1 MSRGWTI
8 DLAWIFFALGLVALN
23 GFFVAAEFALIKVRP
38 SRLAQL
44 VRQRKPFAYSAQW
57 LAERLDRS
65 LSACQLGITM
75 ASLGLGWIG
84 EPAVAH
90 FLGPLFRLAG
100 VGSEGLLHGLSFAL
114 SFTIITAAHLIL
126 GEQAP
131 KIFAIRHPEELAL
144 WCAAPMRVYYA
155 LCYPLL
161 RALDIAT
168 AAVLRLVGVRRS
180 AGHEVPHTEEEL
192 RDLIGQSRA
201 HGELSPSEHRLV
213 EAAFEFD
220 DTICR
225 KIMVPRSEVAI
236 LDVSDPFDEIVR
248 IAKSKLHT
256 RYPVCDGSLDKVLG
270 VLHMKDLVGVRPE
283 KGFEVDSLLRPP
295 KYVPETMLISRLL
308 GHFRAIKQHMAF
320 VVDEH
325 GTIVGIVTLEN
336 VLEEI
341 VGPVQD
347 EFDDEQPDI
356 IPEGAGCFLVR
367 GGTPLHDIAVKL
379 GIDLEAEGVDTAAG
393 LVLLELGR
401 MPQQGD
407 RVSRGQVSM
416 EVLEIGKNRA
426 TLIRF
431 SKEAPGDETA

>member
-1 MSRGWTI
+1 VSRGWTI
-8 DLAWIFFALGLVALN
+8 DLAWIFFALGLVVLN

-44 VRQRKPFAYSAQW
+44 VRQRRPFAYSAQW
-57 LAERLDRS
+57 LAKRLDRS

-90 FLGPLFRLAG
+90 LLGPLLRIAG
-100 VGSEGLLHGLSFAL
+100 ISSEAVVHGLSFAL
-114 SFTIITAAHLIL
+114 SFTIITAAHLVF

-131 KIFAIRHPEELAL
+131 KIFAIRHPEELSL

-161 RALDIAT
+161 RALEIAT
-168 AAVLRLVGVRRS
+168 SAVLRLVGVRRL

-192 RDLIGQSRA
+192 RALIGQSRA
-201 HGELSPSEHRLV
+201 HGELSPSEYRLV
-213 EAAFEFD
+213 EAVFEFD

-225 KIMVPRSEVAI
+225 KIMVPRSEVAF
-236 LDVSDPFDEIVR
+236 LDVSDSLDEIVR
-248 IAKSKLHT
+248 IAKKKLHT

-270 VLHMKDLVGVRPE
+270 VLHMKDLVGVRAE
-283 KGFEVDSLLRPP
+283 KGFTVNSFLRSP

-308 GHFRAIKQHMAF
+308 GHFRTTRQHMAF

-325 GTIVGIVTLEN
+325 GTAVGIVTLEN

-356 IPEGAGCFLVR
+356 IPEGTDHYLVR
-367 GGTPLHDIAVKL
+367 GGAPLEDIAAKL
-379 GIDLEAEGVDTAAG
+379 GIDLEAQGVDTAAG

-407 RVSRGQVSM
+407 RASHGQVSM
-416 EVLEIGKNRA
+416 EVLEMRKNRA

>member
-1 MSRGWTI
+1 VSRGWTI
-8 DLAWIFFALGLVALN
+8 DLAWLFFALGLVALN

-44 VRQRKPFAYSAQW
+44 ARSGRPLAASAKW
-57 LAERLDRS
+57 LADRLDRS

-75 ASLGLGWIG
+75 ASLGLGWVG

-90 FLGPLFRLAG
+90 FLGPLFRISG
-100 VGSEGLLHGLSFAL
+100 IGSEAVIHGLSFAL
-114 SFTIITAAHLIL
+114 SFTIITAAHLVL

-144 WCAAPMRVYYA
+144 WCAAPMRGYYIC
-155 LCYPLL
+155 CYPLL

-168 AAVLRLVGVRRS
+168 AAVLRLAGVRRA

-192 RDLIGQSRA
+192 RDLIGEARA
-201 HGELSPSEHRLV
+201 HGELSRSEHRLV

-225 KIMVPRSEVAI
+225 KIMVPRGETVF
-236 LDVSDPFDEIVR
+236 LNVR
-248 IAKSKLHT
+248 DAVDDLMRIIKKSRHT
-256 RYPVCDGSLDKVLG
+256 RYPVCDGSLDKVVG
-270 VLHMKDLVGVRPE
+270 VLHIKDLVGVQPGKELKIR
-283 KGFEVDSLLRPP
+283 SLMRPP

-308 GHFRAIKQHMAF
+308 GHFRATRQHLAF

-325 GTIVGIVTLEN
+325 GMVVGIVTLEN

-356 IPEGAGCFLVR
+356 IPDGAGRFLVR
-367 GGTPLHDIAVKL
+367 GGTPLEDIAARL
-379 GIDLEAEGVDTAAG
+379 GIDFEAEGVDTAAG

-407 RVSRGQVSM
+407 RASRGQVSM
-416 EVLEIGKNRA
+416 EVLEIRKNRA

-431 SKEAPGDETA
+431 SKEAPGDDTA